1 LQAGS
6 NEANPT
12 RQAPIAAR
20 TRQKTSGLKG
30 GNNKVGSRPPVYF
43 AEYDCDPAA
52 LPEAAETFT
61 AQQYLLDYTP
71 ETA

>member
-1 LQAGS
+1 MK
-6 NEANPT
+6 
-12 RQAPIAAR
+12 R
-20 TRQKTSGLKG
+20 TPPVRLPLPPGLAKDQRIKG
-30 GNNKVGSRPPVYF
+30 GNNNKVGSRPPVYF